1 MQECPH
7 CGKENGEAEAYC
19 YSCGHI
25 LLSALRSDGTTNK
38 LEEDF
43 ENLEPQ
49 RRWGTAYFDRRA
61 VLRLTFRDNNMT
73 LDLEV
78 HDRLVLGR
86 VHTVNAGA
94 EQVDVDLTPYG
105 AVNKGVSRT
114 HLLLEREH
122 DTIIVTDLKSV
133 NHTFLNGQRLMPH
146 EPRILRD
153 NDELRLGHLVFRV
166 TFI

>member
-1 MQECPH
+1 MQACPH
-7 CGKENGEAEAYC
+7 CGKENAETEAYC

-25 LLSALRSDGTTNK
+25 LLSELQLDGVTNK
-38 LEEDF
+38 LEDDF
-43 ENLEPQ
+43 EDMEPQ

-61 VLRLTFRDNNMT
+61 ILRLTFRDTNDV
-73 LDLEV
+73 LDIDV
-78 HDRLVLGR
+78 NDRVVLGR
-86 VHTVNAGA
+86 ARIVETDA
-94 EQVDVDLTPYG
+94 EAADIDLTPYG
-105 AVNKGVSRT
+105 AVDKGVSRA

-122 DTIIVTDLKSV
+122 DTIIITDLKSS

-153 NDELRLGHLVFRV
+153 NDELRLGHLVLRV